1 LLIDLWNNHD
11 VLGEALENTE
21 TYTSSVHASDL
32 LSIDQ
37 LLEMV
42 WKIYYSFLFLG
53 LSVLRYHHVEMA
65 LHHKVFSL
73 GMIILLLYLFH
84 LFQVGVNTKHP

>member
-1 LLIDLWNNHD
+1 LLIDLGNDHD

-21 TYTSSVHASDL
+21 TYTSYVPASDL

-42 WKIYYSFLFLG
+42 WEIYYSFLFLC
-53 LSVLRYHHVEMA
+53 LSVLRYHHVEMT
-65 LHHKVFSL
+65 LHHKVCSL
-73 GMIILLLYLFH
+73 GNDNFIIIFVSFISSWCKY
-84 LFQVGVNTKHP
+84 